1 MSRKDS
7 TARQA
12 DDRRTGSTGGQVAR
26 LYRGMAIS
34 LAYAVFDAVTG
45 IRYASYFAVSMAVYY
60 LLLGLLRARL
70 AHACRRRPETGGD
83 AYERR
88 CCRVTA
94 WALLLISLPMS
105 GAILL
110 LIRTNPARVYPG
122 YIIYAAAAYTFYAV
136 TVAVIHA
143 VRCRKSD
150 NGILAA
156 AGTLNLVAAAMS
168 LLGLQNNL
176 ISAFSAESESFRSL
190 MNTLTGVA
198 VFGTVLFAAA
208 RMIRRTSTTKG
219 AGAKYE
225 QVRK

>member
-1 MSRKDS
+1 MSPKDS

-12 DDRRTGSTGGQVAR
+12 DGRHTGDAGGQVAR
-26 LYRGMAIS
+26 LYRGMAVS

-70 AHACRRRPETGGD
+70 ARACRRRPGTDSD

-94 WALLLISLPMS
+94 WVLLLISLPMG

-110 LIRTNPARVYPG
+110 LVRTNPARVYPG
-122 YIIYAAAAYTFYAV
+122 YTIYAAAAYTFYAV
-136 TVAVIHA
+136 TAAVIHV
-143 VRCRKSD
+143 VRYRKRG
-150 NGILAA
+150 NGILEA
-156 AGTLNLVAAAMS
+156 AGLLHLVAAAMS

-198 VFGTVLFAAA
+198 VFGTVIFAAA
-208 RMIRRTSTTKG
+208 RMIRRTSAKKG
-219 AGAKYE
+219 VEPNHE